1 VALQPQDPVGIELDP
16 SRANPINLLIDIP
29 LPGFIPRQINLIETE
44 IASTSLPIFSSNYA
58 VAWTGSLT
66 EGRILAQ
73 SRSDLPITLDPC
85 TMPSGEQSLTAR
97 LYNPLD
103 FGLFFPLA
111 EATIPIDVDPSCQ
124 TELEVYVDF
133 ETPPP
138 PVTLPLTPGG
148 DPITLTVF
156 VTTPEDVA
164 TVDSDIMLLQD
175 LSGSFFNDL
184 PVLRAIAP
192 DVVSAFPQ
200 ACFGVSSFV
209 DKPISPFGNLSR
221 GDYVYRTDL
230 PVSCDANGFISTI
243 NGLQIFSGGD
253 TPESQLEAL
262 MQLGLRPEVGF
273 RNGSRHIALLTT
285 DAPFHQAGAFPEA
298 SSNNGDAILDGNPPG
313 TGEDYPSVAQARAAI
328 TNANVLPIFL
338 VTAGNESTYQGLAS
352 QLGVGAVV
360 QLTSNSSNLIEALGE
375 GLEQVNRDLTIVV
388 LEDAF
393 GYVQSVTPDRFEQV
407 DPGATVSFEVT
418 LQAAAGAT
426 DNDRV
431 VIRIVGTGDLIIDVD
446 IRN

>member
-1 VALQPQDPVGIELDP
+1 
-16 SRANPINLLIDIP
+16 
-29 LPGFIPRQINLIETE
+29 
-44 IASTSLPIFSSNYA
+44 
-58 VAWTGSLT
+58 
-66 EGRILAQ
+66 
-73 SRSDLPITLDPC
+73 
-85 TMPSGEQSLTAR
+85 
-97 LYNPLD
+97 
-103 FGLFFPLA
+103 
-111 EATIPIDVDPSCQ
+111 
-124 TELEVYVDF
+124 
-133 ETPPP
+133 
-138 PVTLPLTPGG
+138 LTPGG

-156 VTTPEDVA
+156 VTTPEDA
-164 TVDSDIMLLQD
+164 ASVDSDIVLLQD
-175 LSGSFFNDL
+175 LSGSFSDDIS
-184 PVLRAIAP
+184 VLQSIAP

-209 DKPISPFGNLSR
+209 DKPIEPFGDPDS

-230 PVSCDANGFISTI
+230 PVACDANGFISTI
-243 NGLQIFSGGD
+243 NGLETYFGGD
-253 TPESQLEAL
+253 FPEAQLEAL

-273 RNGSRHIALLTT
+273 RTGSRHIALLTT
-285 DAPFHQAGAFPEA
+285 DAPFHQAGAFPET
-298 SSNNGDAILDGNPPG
+298 SSNNGDAILDGDPPG

-338 VTAGNESTYQGLAS
+338 VTAGNESTYEGLAS

-360 QLTSNSSNLIEALGE
+360 QLTSNSSNLIEALRV

-388 LEDAF
+388 LEDQF
-393 GYVQSVTPDRFEQV
+393 GYVQSVTPNRFEQV

-418 LQAAAGAT
+418 LQAGAGAT